1 MKYFNRN
8 EQISIAPLVVFRL
21 LFGLLTLFGTIRFLS
36 KGWVDEM
43 YIQPHLYF
51 GFYGFEWVKTLP
63 GDWMYLPF
71 ILMILGSLGIIFGF
85 FYRWAAVL
93 YFLSFTYVE
102 LLDKTNY
109 LNHYYFVSLVA
120 FLMIWLPANKNF
132 SLDVAWRKK
141 KSFVS
146 IPKFNIPPTFFIP
159 VVA

>member
-51 GFYGFEWVKTLP
+51 GFYGFEWIKTLP

-85 FYRWAAVL
+85 FTFYASDGTLGVVNLGSILFAFTIGPTLAFYLKVL
-93 YFLSFTYVE
+93 KVT
-102 LLDKTNY
+102 
-109 LNHYYFVSLVA
+109 
-120 FLMIWLPANKNF
+120 
-132 SLDVAWRKK
+132 
-141 KSFVS
+141 
-146 IPKFNIPPTFFIP
+146 
-159 VVA
+159 